1 MLYTWTRTEIT
12 PTTSRRSQLKWP
24 IYWVCRGGEGLGK
37 NFKKTTMTFPE
48 FLAERFAKSME
59 GLGCL
64 PTPVHT
70 MKMVKDDGNHPLY
83 RLALFSSHKRA
94 YDFWDQVLKYNT
106 KQQNLFNI

>member
-1 MLYTWTRTEIT
+1 MADLLGMPGW
-12 PTTSRRSQLKWP
+12 
-24 IYWVCRGGEGLGK
+24 RGSWKEFQK
-37 NFKKTTMTFPE
+37 NNDDFPE

-106 KQQNLFNI
+106 KQRNLFNI